1 MSFRKGDRVRVRAS
15 GLQGTVT
22 AVEPC
27 GMVVVAF
34 RHGRLTLPAPAV
46 EYVPT
51 ATDEERLDHFEWW
64 FRQAHPAT
72 AAAARPLDEGGR

>member
-15 GLQGTVT
+15 GVQGTVA

-34 RHGRLTLPAPAV
+34 RHGRLTLCASAV
-46 EYVPT
+46 ERDWTPT
-51 ATDEERLDHFEWW
+51 DDERLDHFEWW
-64 FRQAHPAT
+64 YRQTHDIA
-72 AAAARPLDEGGR
+72 DSSS

>member
-15 GLQGTVT
+15 GVQGTVAT
-22 AVEPC
+22 VELG

-34 RHGRLTLPAPAV
+34 KHGRLTLPASAV

-51 ATDEERLDHFEWW
+51 ATDDERLDHFEWW
-64 FRQAHPAT
+64 YRQTHDSADSSRG
-72 AAAARPLDEGGR
+72 AR